1 MLSVS
6 QNILTDLPWG
16 QLLVNG
22 LALGSLYALTAFGI
36 VLIFKTTQVITF
48 AQGETAM
55 FSTFVAFTLLTA
67 FQLPFAVAFV
77 LTMLFAG
84 VFGALIER
92 VVIRRIS
99 TTTVLNPV
107 IVTVGLSLILLG
119 AAGWIWGY
127 EIRTF
132 PSPVDG
138 SPFRLGSVV
147 VSQLNA
153 LIFAV
158 TLVLMAALF
167 GFFRFNPT
175 GIAMRAVAEN
185 RTAAQ
190 LMGISIGRMNA
201 LGWGMGTAMG
211 AVTGMLIAPINY
223 LDPSMMGDVALK
235 AFAAAVVGGLTSL
248 PGAVVGG
255 LLLGIVDSVV
265 GFEVPE
271 LRNTIAFALI
281 VLVLVVR
288 PGGLLGRHETK
299 KV

>member
-1 MLSVS
+1 MRNMCCHRRRCGTCTPSSGRCATCSKASSPMACATARSSGPTPSSPPSLSS
-6 QNILTDLPWG
+6 G
-16 QLLVNG
+16 C
-22 LALGSLYALTAFGI
+22 ARGSI
-36 VLIFKTTQVITF
+36 
-48 AQGETAM
+48 
-55 FSTFVAFTLLTA
+55 
-67 FQLPFAVAFV
+67 
-77 LTMLFAG
+77 AG

-99 TTTVLNPV
+99 TATVLNPV

-132 PSPVDG
+132 PDPVVG
-138 SPFRLGSVV
+138 PPFHLGTVV

-153 LIFAV
+153 LIFLV
-158 TLVLMAALF
+158 TLVLMTILF
-167 GFFRFNPT
+167 AFFRFSPT

-185 RTAAQ
+185 RMAAQ

-235 AFAAAVVGGLTSL
+235 AFAAAVGGGLTSL